1 MSLQA
6 RVFLLVA
13 ATFSTIYLTQ
23 PVLPVLREEFG
34 IDAAKASLTVSAVI
48 FGIALATLPFGRL
61 ADRFPARPIILSG
74 GTLASLC
81 GFLCAATTS
90 FPLLV
95 AARFLQGVFVPSLTT
110 CLVVYLVRRLP
121 PERLNVA
128 MGAYVSATVAGGL
141 GGRLLAGFLHPP
153 LHWRYAFVTASA
165 LLLLATLDAGRWLPR
180 EEKILDAGGGH
191 GIRRAALPSRPV
203 ADLLRGRGVVRRL
216 LLRIQLPA
224 VSPRRAAVPA
234 ADAPHH
240 VAVPFLPG
248 RRRDRPV
255 GGAAREP
262 GGQRDRD
269 GDRGGRIRRFRP
281 PHAGPA
287 RCGRGRVAGRGVR
300 RFFHRAYRRGGS
312 VEPEAGGRPREGKL
326 PVRPLLLSRGD
337 GGDHGER
344 PGIPPRGVAGRGRPG
359 GGPPAD
365 PRHRGDPGGP
375 VGSSKDRSRPFR

>member
-1 MSLQA
+1 M
-6 RVFLLVA
+6 A

-61 ADRFPARPIILSG
+61 ADRFPARPIILFG

-165 LLLLATLDAGRWLPR
+165 LLLLATLDAATMAP
-180 EEKILDAGGGH
+180 AGGEDPRCRRERG
-191 GIRRAALPSRPV
+191 GVRRAALASRPV
-203 ADLLRGRGVVRRL
+203 ADLLRRRGVVRGL
-216 LLRIQLPA
+216 LLRVQLPA
-224 VSPRRAAVPA
+224 VSPCRAAVPA

-240 VAVPFLPG
+240 DAVPFLPG
-248 RRRDRPV
+248 RRRDRSL

-262 GGQRDRD
+262 AGQRDRD
-269 GDRGGRIRRFRP
+269 GGRRGRIRRFRP
-281 PHAGPA
+281 PHAGPV

-312 VEPEAGGRPREGKL
+312 VEPEAGDRPREGEF
-326 PVRPLLLSRGD
+326 PVRLLLLSRGD

-344 PGIPPRGVAGRGRPG
+344 LRVPPCRVEGRGRPG

-365 PRHRGDPGGP
+365 PRRRGDPGGA
-375 VGSSKDRSRPFR
+375 GADRVPLL